1 YQLAALDQLDA
12 AFEHGAR
19 APLLVSPTG
28 SGKTVITGELSRRS
42 VARGSR
48 VLVLAPR
55 RELIVQTSEKLDA
68 VGVEHG
74 VILAGADERA
84 GLGAAVHVASV
95 DTLTSRVLR
104 RHTLTLPPYDLV
116 VVDEAHLS
124 ITTIRRELLELW
136 PAARRVGLT
145 ATPTRKD

>member
-1 YQLAALDQLDA
+1 MTLPLFPAARPFLRPYQLAALDQLDA
-12 AFEHGAR
+12 AFRQGAR

-28 SGKTVITGELSRRS
+28 SGKTVITGELSRRN

-68 VGVEHG
+68 IGVEHG

-84 GLGAAVHVASV
+84 GLRAAVHVPSV
-95 DTLTSRVLR
+95 DTLTSRVLHR
-104 RHTLTLPPYDLV
+104 GTLTLPLSDLEEDGIQRRSS
-116 VVDEAHLS
+116 VVDPGGAG
-124 ITTIRRELLELW
+124 R
-136 PAARRVGLT
+136 
-145 ATPTRKD
+145 